1 MGPLDFMG
9 PIKQIKYILV
19 ATYYAMKW
27 VEARML
33 QTSITTVATKNLY
46 ECIFTRFGCPLIIVT
61 NQGVH
66 FVNDDIKHLIDHFL
80 LNMSVP
86 LFIIHMGMVG

>member
-1 MGPLDFMG
+1 MGELDFVG
-9 PIKQIKYILV
+9 PIKLTRRYTHNKYILV

-33 QTSITTVATKNLY
+33 RTSIVAM
-46 ECIFTRFGCPLIIVT
+46 ITRFGCPLIIVT

-66 FVNDDIKHLIDHFL
+66 FVNDDIKHLTNHVL
-80 LNMSVP
+80 LNMLVP
-86 LFIIHMGMVG
+86 SLIIHMGMVR